1 MSKLCQ
7 AAALTMLLADHVI
20 PVHAQQSDPPPMP
33 VAGCSYAMSRLAPA
47 IDDYRRTKFALD
59 RAVQLLASARYSS
72 RVGRMDIDLAGPEAE
87 ADGAIA
93 AYARSIGPAFGAI
106 ALVNA
111 SCRDGA
117 AKLAGNRFGAKLDR
131 DVATL
136 LSGSAD
142 RLVDDQVKDIE
153 NVFSRM
159 KVQQK

>member
-1 MSKLCQ
+1 
-7 AAALTMLLADHVI
+7 
-20 PVHAQQSDPPPMP
+20 
-33 VAGCSYAMSRLAPA
+33 
-47 IDDYRRTKFALD
+47 
-59 RAVQLLASARYSS
+59 
-72 RVGRMDIDLAGPEAE
+72 MDIDLAGPEAE